1 MLLVEEVTSERIP
14 AGEEEEEEEEEEE
27 SVRLW
32 RMLLIVSFRSR
43 RRRTEEEGL
52 RGWRGTCCSFNV
64 SPGGKKKK
72 QTRMRLNFDP

>member
-1 MLLVEEVTSERIP
+1 MLLVEEVTSGRIP

-43 RRRTEEEGL
+43 SRRTEEEGL
-52 RGWRGTCCSFNV
+52 RGRRGTCCSFNV
-64 SPGGKKKK
+64 SPGGKKTK
-72 QTRMRLNFDP
+72 PE